1 MQKSHPDRRSSGSNQ
16 IHSMRTAGGQ
26 AVQVIVIM
34 GVSAAGKTTVG
45 RALAHELGWAFH
57 DADDYHSAHNIAK
70 MRAGEPL
77 NDDDRRPW
85 LAALRRLIGDI
96 IDRGDHGILACS
108 ALKQSYRDALTP
120 GGIQGSRVRFVFLD
134 VPEPV
139 LEERIARRRGS
150 FAPPELLPSQ
160 LATLEK
166 PHDAV
171 CVDGARPVSEIV
183 KSIRAELS
191 I

>member
-1 MQKSHPDRRSSGSNQ
+1 
-16 IHSMRTAGGQ
+16 
-26 AVQVIVIM
+26 M

-45 RALAHELGWAFH
+45 RALATDLGWPFH

-70 MRAGEPL
+70 MRAGQPL

-85 LAALRRLIGDI
+85 LAALRRLIDDI
-96 IDRGDHGILACS
+96 LARGDHGVLACS
-108 ALKQSYRDALTP
+108 ALKQAYRDALTP
-120 GGIQGSRVRFVFLD
+120 AGIQAERVRFVYLD

-139 LEERIARRRGS
+139 LEERISRRRGS

-160 LATLEK
+160 LATLEE
-166 PHDAV
+166 PQNALR
-171 CVDGARPVSEIV
+171 VDGADSVSEIV
-183 KSIRAELS
+183 RAIREGLS

>member
-1 MQKSHPDRRSSGSNQ
+1 MQKSHPDRRSCGPNQ
-16 IHSMRTAGGQ
+16 IHLMRAAGGQ
-26 AVQVIVIM
+26 SVQVLVIM

-45 RALAHELGWAFH
+45 RALAHDLGWAFY

-85 LAALRRLIGDI
+85 LAALRRLVGDI
-96 IDRGDHGILACS
+96 VGRGDHGILACS
-108 ALKQSYRDALTP
+108 ALKQSYRRALTP
-120 GGIQGSRVRFVFLD
+120 AGIQGGRVRFVFLD

-139 LEERIARRRGS
+139 LEKRIARRRGS

-160 LATLEK
+160 LATLER
-166 PHDAV
+166 PHDAL
-171 CVDGARPVSEIV
+171 CVDGARPVSDIV